1 MRNQIVYFIILSVV
15 HLYSCKKDEPVYST
29 TPEIGV
35 VSISP
40 STVKEFQDQVTIV
53 ISYQD
58 GDGDLGENNPDVS
71 NLFLTDNRIGVTYE
85 YRIPQLSPDNSDLII
100 KGNLNVVLKN
110 TGITNGASSQ
120 TVNYSLYVVDRA
132 GNKSNTVTTSDVMV
146 VK

>member
-1 MRNQIVYFIILSVV
+1 
-15 HLYSCKKDEPVYST
+15 VYST